1 MKSQFLLSVKEHMYA
16 RHYSAKTI
24 EAYLLWITKYIVFNG
39 KVHPSKLN
47 EQHVEDFLTYL
58 AVEKNV
64 AAKTQALALNAVCF
78 LYRDYFRTPLS
89 VEMKFQKSS
98 LDRKL
103 PIVLTKQEARRFFN
117 QLDPRYR
124 LPIMLLYGSG
134 LRVMECVRLRVQ
146 DIDFDYKAL
155 RVWQGKGGKNR
166 IVTLAVEAIPLL
178 REQQS
183 LALRYYKKDIHSA
196 GYAGVHISPS
206 LQRKFPQAELDFNWH
221 FLFPSHRLTADP
233 YSGELRRHHINA
245 TSIQRAVKRT
255 AIEAGIK
262 KESLSSPFLNPNH

>member
-1 MKSQFLLSVKEHMYA
+1 MYA

-58 AVEKNV
+58 AVE
-64 AAKTQALALNAVCF
+64 
-78 LYRDYFRTPLS
+78 
-89 VEMKFQKSS
+89 MKFQKSS

-103 PIVLTKQEARRFFN
+103 PIVLTKQEVRRFFN